1 MFLAIHPE
9 FRLIMLANRPGF
21 PFLGNDLFA
30 VLGDLFSIHV
40 VDNPSRTSELAMLKQ
55 YGPNVKDEHLQQLVS
70 AFDELREMA
79 DNALLSYPYSTR
91 ELVNIVKH
99 LQMYPD
105 DPLTAVVRNVF
116 DFDSYT
122 KETTQSI
129 EAVFQKYGI
138 PLGIK
143 NPEENV
149 FLSRRFPIE
158 EPRKLG
164 EWKIKEN
171 IKPFLIEPKI
181 VPLISEKEFDY
192 KKYAFN
198 LEMHH
203 SRASMFSEQK
213 FFWQLPISDVN
224 ICSDILDIG
233 NGKLCVATVN
243 PPTLYYIPDQRKAS
257 CVEIDLSQQFSKF
270 LRGEFRPRFTLSNW
284 NSNGVLMHE
293 ETTNTLLM
301 VDFEKLKIYK
311 LRNDE
316 STVFGSIVDKFTQG
330 SISNT
335 SNHWR
340 LLNHSERPI
349 LYNKGGNELQIL
361 FPGDLPAGAEIILLP
376 NEFSISN
383 ILSAS
388 KDKILI
394 AANKGTLLL
403 TFESDGRVFL
413 RPLTEDSDIPLHFE
427 TINKIQADSDNP
439 NPSFMLSHEDFYA
452 IKSENFPEL
461 MSSGEVFAWKR
472 PSEEGKYVQEEIPY
486 RSLKEK
492 FPLNHPQKEVVIFD
506 NGVLVRAIPKWKT
519 PGKALPKNISP
530 TAISGFLEVVD
541 PRRNNVQY
549 IPVPST
555 RPSMYHSAWVA
566 SISKT
571 PFTISKGSD
580 GKSLYTCETNGAIR
594 KWEID
599 EIELMSSLQA
609 WHKLFGT
616 EDSNERIEFE
626 KDETQIDMSKLTEP
640 TLGKYDHK
648 NNPHVGGNMWQGGTG
663 GYNTAGLGG
672 VGGPFRLDA
681 GHDVHQIHEGAKN
694 QVPEDYKRKAREI
707 NRREYQKRLRDIDMS
722 EHDAE
727 TYETFKEKIKK
738 QVTHMKSII
747 DSLEA
752 REQERQWVKHQ
763 TSGDLDDAKLIEG
776 LTGEKGIYRRR
787 MEQPP
792 EPGAIQTKPKR
803 LRLVFDVSGSMYRF
817 NGHDK
822 RLQKSMEAALMVM
835 EALEGKQD
843 KIKYD
848 IVGHSGDGPEM
859 VFTTPDAPPTNEK
872 QKYDVAKKMFLQSQ
886 FCYSGDFTL
895 EALQLAISKVSKET
909 DVDERFVIVL
919 SDANLDRYGIK
930 PHHLAKRLEADPKVH
945 AFVILVGS
953 LGAQADK
960 LVKALPA
967 GKAFYASDTAQLP
980 HIIQNIFASTLI
992 K

>member
-1 MFLAIHPE
+1 
-9 FRLIMLANRPGF
+9 
-21 PFLGNDLFA
+21 
-30 VLGDLFSIHV
+30 
-40 VDNPSRTSELAMLKQ
+40 
-55 YGPNVKDEHLQQLVS
+55 
-70 AFDELREMA
+70 
-79 DNALLSYPYSTR
+79 
-91 ELVNIVKH
+91 
-99 LQMYPD
+99 
-105 DPLTAVVRNVF
+105 
-116 DFDSYT
+116 
-122 KETTQSI
+122 
-129 EAVFQKYGI
+129 
-138 PLGIK
+138 
-143 NPEENV
+143 
-149 FLSRRFPIE
+149 
-158 EPRKLG
+158 
-164 EWKIKEN
+164 
-171 IKPFLIEPKI
+171 
-181 VPLISEKEFDY
+181 
-192 KKYAFN
+192 
-198 LEMHH
+198 MHH

-213 FFWQLPISDVN
+213 FFWQLPTSDVN
-224 ICSDILDIG
+224 ICSDILEIG
-233 NGKLCVATVN
+233 NGKICVSTVN
-243 PPTLYYIPDQRKAS
+243 PPTLYYIPDQRKSS
-257 CVEIDLSQQFSKF
+257 CVEIDLSQQFTKF
-270 LRGEFRPRFTLSNW
+270 SRGEFHPRFTLANW
-284 NSNGVLMHE
+284 TPTTVLIHE
-293 ETTNTLLM
+293 ETTNTLLLA
-301 VDFEKLKIYK
+301 DFEKLKINK
-311 LRNDE
+311 LGSNE
-316 STVFGSIVDKFTQG
+316 STVLDSIVEKFSSS
-330 SISNT
+330 SISNGT
-335 SNHWR
+335 NHWR
-340 LLNHSERPI
+340 LINHAERPI
-349 LYNKGGNELQIL
+349 LFNRGSNELQIL
-361 FPGDLPAGAEIILLP
+361 FPGDLPAGAEIISLP
-376 NEFSISN
+376 DGFSITN

-388 KDKILI
+388 KDKFLI
-394 AANKGTLLL
+394 STNKGTFLL
-403 TFESDGRVFL
+403 TFETDGRVFL
-413 RPLTEDSDIPLHFE
+413 RPLKEDSDIPLHFDS
-427 TINKIQADSDNP
+427 INKMMQTDNNNSDNS
-439 NPSFMLSHEDFYA
+439 NPTFILTHEDFYA
-452 IKSENFPEL
+452 IKSENFPEFL
-461 MSSGEVFAWKR
+461 STGEVYAWRR
-472 PSEEGKYVQEEIPY
+472 PSTKGKNVQQEIPY

-492 FPLNHPQKEVVIFD
+492 FPLIHPQKEVVIFD
-506 NGVLVRAIPKWKT
+506 NGVIVRALPKWKT
-519 PGKALPKNISP
+519 PERALPKNIAPSS
-530 TAISGFLEVVD
+530 ISGFLEVVD

-549 IPVPST
+549 IPVPAS
-555 RPSMYHSAWVA
+555 RISLYHSSWVA

-616 EDSNERIEFE
+616 EDPNERIEFE
-626 KDETQIDMSKLTEP
+626 RDESQIDMSKLTEP
-640 TLGKYDHK
+640 TLGKFDPK
-648 NNPHVGGNMWQGGTG
+648 NTPHVGGNMWQGGTG

-681 GHDVHQIHEGAKN
+681 GHDVHQIHEGAKA

-707 NRREYQKRLRDIDMS
+707 NRREYQKRLKDIDMN

-727 TYETFKEKIKK
+727 TYETFKDKIKK

-787 MEQPP
+787 MEQLP

-817 NGHDK
+817 NGHDQ

-835 EALEGKQD
+835 EALDGKQD

-859 VFTTPDAPPTNEK
+859 IFTTPDKPPSNEK
-872 QKYDVAKKMFLQSQ
+872 QKFDVAKKMFLQSQ

-895 EALQLAISKVSKET
+895 EALQMAISKISKES

-953 LGAQADK
+953 LGAQAEK
-960 LVKALPA
+960 LVKSLPA